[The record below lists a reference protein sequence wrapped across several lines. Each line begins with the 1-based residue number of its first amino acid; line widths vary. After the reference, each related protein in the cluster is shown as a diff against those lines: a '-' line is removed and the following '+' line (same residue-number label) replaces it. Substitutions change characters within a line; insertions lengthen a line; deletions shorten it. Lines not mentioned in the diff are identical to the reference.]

1 MMSPTTRGA
10 RNRRG
15 RQAPFVLALLAGLT
29 LLLAACGGSEEQPAE
44 IIIETP
50 APTPTATPRPTRTPT
65 PSPTETATAL
75 LEGIPSVTSLTRFI
89 ADHGY
94 PEDATFARV
103 RIPVLG
109 VDARV
114 ASRYVGG
121 DGVMPNPV
129 GPADVIWYD
138 LSAWSG
144 LGGEPGS
151 GGNAIF
157 SGHVDYNANVRYAGV
172 HYRGKGVFG
181 EIQRLSDGDI
191 IEVDYNGETLRYA
204 VAWTRQLHASDGDWA
219 PIWGNGGPDSITL
232 YTCGGEFDTIN
243 REYSDRVVVRAVR
256 IGS

>member
-1 MMSPTTRGA
+1 MKSATTRGA
-10 RNRRG
+10 LFRRG
-15 RQAPFVLALLAGLT
+15 RPASIVLTMLAGLT
-29 LLLAACGGSEEQPAE
+29 LFLAACSGRAEEQPAE

-50 APTPTATPRPTRTPT
+50 APTPTATARPTRTPT
-65 PSPTETATAL
+65 PTPTETAEAL
-75 LEGIPSVTSLTRFI
+75 LEGIPSVTSLTTFI
-89 ADHGY
+89 AEHGY

-129 GPADVIWYD
+129 GPADVVWYD

-157 SGHVDYNANVRYAGV
+157 SGHVDYNATVRYADV
-172 HYRGKGVFG
+172 HYRGQGVFG
-181 EIQRLSDGDI
+181 QLQRLSEGDV

-204 VAWTRQLHASDGDWA
+204 VTWTRQLHASEDDWA
-219 PIWGNGGPDSITL
+219 PIWRRGGRDAITL
-232 YTCGGEFDTIN
+232 YTCGGEFDTVS
-243 REYSDRVVVRAVR
+243 RQYSDRVVVRAER
-256 IGS
+256 I